1 MDDLGSLKRGERP
14 GPAGAA
20 RRPSDAT
27 RRNGAAPESK
37 GRGRSAADGV
47 ACVIVADD
55 DRDTRRLLAAA
66 IRSTGLEV
74 IEACDGRELLGHF
87 SALGGA
93 PALRL
98 IVSDVQMP
106 HCTGL
111 SALAEIREASPSLP
125 VILITAFGD
134 EDTHA
139 EARRLGAAA
148 VFNKPFDL
156 RQLMAS
162 VRNLSLVE

>member
-1 MDDLGSLKRGERP
+1 MDDLGSLKQGGRP

-20 RRPSDAT
+20 RHASGMPAS
-27 RRNGAAPESK
+27 GAVPESQ
-37 GRGRSAADGV
+37 GRGQPGAKGV

-93 PALRL
+93 DGLRL

-111 SALAEIREASPSLP
+111 SALAEIREASPTLP

-156 RQLMAS
+156 RQLMDS
-162 VRNLSLVE
+162 VLVLSVSE

>member
-1 MDDLGSLKRGERP
+1 MHPVASFDQGGCGPLPVAERP
-14 GPAGAA
+14 VDGARANGGTASPGGP
-20 RRPSDAT
+20 RR
-27 RRNGAAPESK
+27 AAP
-37 GRGRSAADGV
+37 DGA

-87 SALGGA
+87 AALEGA
-93 PALRL
+93 DALRL

-111 SALAEIREASPSLP
+111 SALAEIREASPGLP

-156 RQLMAS
+156 RQFMDS
-162 VRNLSLVE
+162 VLVLCVTE